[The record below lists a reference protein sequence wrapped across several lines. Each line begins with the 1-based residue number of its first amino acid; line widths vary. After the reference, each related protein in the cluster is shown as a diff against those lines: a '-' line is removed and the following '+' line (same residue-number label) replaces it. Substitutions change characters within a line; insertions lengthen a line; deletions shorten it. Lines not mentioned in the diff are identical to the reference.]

1 MEASIADTKPFQ
13 YLYLLMKM
21 NNTEAILIDR
31 VKAYA
36 LPITL
41 AVVAFFMMRLITGI
55 DSIQQDLVD
64 IKVEQAKQQG
74 LINGNIQSIEKRLQV
89 IENKIN
95 EWE

>member
-1 MEASIADTKPFQ
+1 
-13 YLYLLMKM
+13 MKM
-21 NNTEAILIDR
+21 SNTEAILIDR
-31 VKAYA
+31 VKAYGF
-36 LPITL
+36 PIVL
-41 AVVAFFMMRLITGI
+41 AVVAFFMMRLINGI

>member
-1 MEASIADTKPFQ
+1 
-13 YLYLLMKM
+13 MKM
-21 NNTEAILIDR
+21 SNTEAILIDR
-31 VKAYA
+31 IKAYA
-36 LPITL
+36 FPIAL

-55 DSIQQDLVD
+55 DNIQQDLVD

>member
-1 MEASIADTKPFQ
+1 MS
-13 YLYLLMKM
+13 
-21 NNTEAILIDR
+21 NTEAILIDR
-31 VKAYA
+31 VKAYGF
-36 LPITL
+36 PIVL

-55 DSIQQDLVD
+55 DNIQQDLVD

>member
-1 MEASIADTKPFQ
+1 
-13 YLYLLMKM
+13 MKM
-21 NNTEAILIDR
+21 SNTEAILIDR
-31 VKAYA
+31 VKAYGF
-36 LPITL
+36 PIVL

-55 DSIQQDLVD
+55 DNIQQDLVD